1 MGRSFSSQ
9 TIIFPIP
16 NLSRIGFT
24 LSNRDWEI
32 EITLVVNQYTFNA
45 YKDIEKKLIVSLFWL
60 LLKLSGCVNY
70 FFLQVV
76 NVPNL

>member
-45 YKDIEKKLIVSLFWL
+45 YKDIEKKF
-60 LLKLSGCVNY
+60 
-70 FFLQVV
+70 
-76 NVPNL
+76 P